1 MYNQIHLSTFR
12 AIENAFHHAFVS
24 NSDTIVTMRRCS
36 LVRDTARRI
45 HHHEPSFRRYFQGN
59 VLNRHLSLTRPQ
71 STSDTLSSSWT
82 KLPVAAP
89 ARRWYARPSGSNFL
103 PLTKRELADLEE
115 RICRAAGSV
124 VDPILGQS
132 LDSLQ
137 WLHRRLAVSSRETGG
152 GNDKPTILRM
162 LLKVPTLL
170 HPGLPDL
177 KRRIQESAESELKS
191 SSSVIGQT
199 LIVDV
204 VAIATRPVPY
214 IARWMGDHEE
224 QDEFLREL
232 GPGLANVAHI
242 VAVYSCKVRS
252 APS

>member
-1 MYNQIHLSTFR
+1 
-12 AIENAFHHAFVS
+12 
-24 NSDTIVTMRRCS
+24 MRRFR
-36 LVRDTARRI
+36 LVHDTARRI
-45 HHHEPSFRRYFQGN
+45 PHHEPSFRRYFQGN
-59 VLNRHLSLTRPQ
+59 VLNRQLSLARPQ
-71 STSDTLSSSWT
+71 STSDALPSSWAIP
-82 KLPVAAP
+82 PVAAP
-89 ARRWYARPSGSNFL
+89 SRRWYARPSGSNLL
-103 PLTKRELADLEE
+103 PLTKREFADLEE

-124 VDPILGQS
+124 VDPVLGQT

-152 GNDKPTILRM
+152 GNDEATILRM

-191 SSSVIGQT
+191 SSSMIGQT
-199 LIVDV
+199 LTVDV
-204 VAIATRPVPY
+204 EAIATRPVPY
-214 IARWMGDHEE
+214 IARWMGDPEE
-224 QDEFLREL
+224 QDEFIREL
-232 GPGLANVAHI
+232 GLGLANVAHI